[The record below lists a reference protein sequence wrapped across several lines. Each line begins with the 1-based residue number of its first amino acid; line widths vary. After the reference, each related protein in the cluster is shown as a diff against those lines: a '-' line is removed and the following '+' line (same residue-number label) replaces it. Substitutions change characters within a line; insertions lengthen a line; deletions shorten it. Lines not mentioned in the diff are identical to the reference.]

1 MKRQLLTAMAVVLS
15 VCGYAQ
21 TKGTNA
27 LGFGIGVSSS
37 DTKNTTDIRDQ
48 KSANLTL
55 GYGHFIKDNTKLGFN
70 LVYGRSKVE
79 SNGYV
84 NTDKNDYFG
93 AGVGYQQ
100 YYPLYK
106 TLHAFAVG
114 SGAYNHYKQ
123 SSIIGTESYRNLR
136 NEYSLGAAGGLT
148 WFFSRRFALEST
160 LLGTNMSFSKTERID
175 QNSGNTNSTNT
186 TDFYL
191 STQGSFTD
199 LNFRIYL
206 LF

>member
-1 MKRQLLTAMAVVLS
+1 MKRQLLTAMAVALS

-48 KSANLTL
+48 KSTNLTL
-55 GYGHFIKDNTKLGFN
+55 GYGHFIKDNVKLGFN

-93 AGVGYQQ
+93 AGVGYQPH
-100 YYPLYK
+100 YPLYK
-106 TLHAFAVG
+106 TLYAFALG
-114 SGAYNHYKQ
+114 SAGYYHYKQ
-123 SSIIGTESYRNLR
+123 SWIVGEESYRNLR
-136 NEYSLGAAGGLT
+136 NEYSLGAAGGLA
-148 WFFSRRFALEST
+148 WFFSKRLALETT
-160 LLGTNMSFSKTERID
+160 LLSTNMSFSRTERTD
-175 QNSGNTNSTNT
+175 QKSGNTNSTNT
-186 TDFYL
+186 SDFNL
-191 STQGSFTD
+191 STQGSITD